1 MTTPL
6 PPIDDVGV
14 HATSATNPARSQC
27 ARIGIRPR
35 SATEC
40 GDSAA
45 VTASRSS
52 MTEAYTAAKAFK
64 RFRTRGLSIHLR
76 PPPRLWSLAIAA
88 IHAISKIWSGNS
100 TG

>member
-64 RFRTRGLSIHLR
+64 RFRTRGLSIQQQNLDLPEDPGQENTQAQPQR
-76 PPPRLWSLAIAA
+76 
-88 IHAISKIWSGNS
+88 
-100 TG
+100 